1 MNNNDEL
8 DASIPVLT
16 EIIAQEQDF
25 ADAALISAPSEPPPP
40 EDPGASETAELAEV
54 PAEMAP
60 STALSDKQWQALEH
74 KISER
79 VLRQLQTRIDF
90 VLEHRIRDGLADA
103 LQLAVDGIAADIKR
117 GLHQTLEDVIA
128 RAVAQ
133 EIARLQTNGIK
144 PDADP
149 AED

>member
-1 MNNNDEL
+1 MNDNDEL
-8 DASIPVLT
+8 DATIPVLT

-25 ADAALISAPSEPPPP
+25 AGAAFTPAPPSAADQNATEAA
-40 EDPGASETAELAEV
+40 GLAEL
-54 PAEMAP
+54 PP
-60 STALSDKQWQALEH
+60 STAFSDSQWQTLEH
-74 KISER
+74 KISEC

-103 LQLAVDGIAADIKR
+103 LQLAVQGIAADIKR

-133 EIARLQTNGIK
+133 EIARLQTNGNK
-144 PDADP
+144 PVADS

>member
-1 MNNNDEL
+1 MNNDAL
-8 DASIPVLT
+8 DATIPVLT

-25 ADAALISAPSEPPPP
+25 AGAASTLAPPSPANPSATEAADLAEEPP
-40 EDPGASETAELAEV
+40 ST
-54 PAEMAP
+54 
-60 STALSDKQWQALEH
+60 TALSDSQWQALEH

-103 LQLAVDGIAADIKR
+103 LQLAVEGIAADIKR

-133 EIARLQTNGIK
+133 EIAKLQTNSNK
-144 PDADP
+144 PAADP